1 MSNII
6 DVFKDDRFS
15 LTSMSEALQ
24 KVYTPP
30 KKVFSLFTAL
40 PINTPDFVLDVRERH
55 FNILPLQQRGEAI
68 PQRRFRKGA
77 MTSLSTFRI
86 GEGCKLIASELA
98 FLRQFGTPDLMVEAA
113 MVEMA
118 RRQQQLITDHDA
130 TLEHM
135 ALGAINGQ
143 LIDHDKSV
151 VVDFFE
157 TFDLTR
163 PASVGL
169 PLATASD
176 GDLRELIEKMICIPI
191 EDAAAGAQF
200 TLIFAECGD
209 DAWFELQKNPEVR
222 ETFKL
227 QHQGMELRQATRN
240 TPLYF
245 GGVLWSRYPRD
256 AQGKIALASDQVKF
270 YPGGDGNT
278 VFRDVQGPG
287 ETFADL
293 GQYGKPIYARVIPDR
308 DRDTYVE
315 AEVMSYRNLICTRP
329 EMLRGGHVS

>member
-30 KKVFSLFTAL
+30 KKVFNLFTPL

-55 FNILPLQQRGEAI
+55 FNILPMQQRGEPI

-77 MTSLSTFRI
+77 MTSLSTYRI
-86 GEGCKLIASELA
+86 GEGAKLMAAELA
-98 FLRQFGTPDLMVEAA
+98 FLRQFGTPDQMVEAA

-135 ALGAINGQ
+135 ALGAIDGK
-143 LIDHDKSV
+143 LLDHDGTV
-151 VVDFFE
+151 VVDFFDV
-157 TFDLTR
+157 FDLTR

-200 TLIFAECGD
+200 TQIFADCGD
-209 DAWFELQKNPEVR
+209 DAWFDLQKNPEVR
-222 ETFKL
+222 ETFKV
-227 QHQGMELRQATRN
+227 QHLGLELRNETRN

-245 GGVLWSRYPRD
+245 AGVLWSRYPRD
-256 AQGKIALASDQVKF
+256 AQGKIKLATDQVRF
-270 YPGGDGNT
+270 YPGGTGNT
-278 VFRDVQGPG
+278 VFRDVQAPG
-287 ETFADL
+287 ETFDDIGKY
-293 GQYGKPIYARVIPDR
+293 GQPIYANVIPDR
-308 DRDTYVE
+308 DRNSYVE
-315 AEVMSYRNLICTRP
+315 AEVMSYRNLMCTRP
-329 EMLRGGHVS
+329 EMLRAGHVS